1 MYVLGYLKAML
12 EDPNKR
18 MTFQTIMYD
27 IRLVQLL
34 LDFIKYLYNL
44 TLKQSAK
51 EHLMPLEIHIAK
63 IFKEMHIIFTLSCSN
78 NSYNK
83 QMSVCGRRVGYS
95 QRNSHEQSVC
105 LREHHSTIRNHLI
118 GQGIRSDVA
127 TNS

>member
-83 QMSVCGRRVGYS
+83 QMILKEGARNCSFSRSKAKVGLWTS
-95 QRNSHEQSVC
+95 SWILSEKFS
-105 LREHHSTIRNHLI
+105 
-118 GQGIRSDVA
+118 
-127 TNS
+127 